1 MYSCAVLIMLESN
14 TRPDFKEKQLRVWQF
29 CGKPLESELAF
40 FFLAGLGK
48 TKSAHFR
55 CIKFVS
61 DFISETTLGWFFRSL
76 KLPTFSWKKRSNQT
90 MGPSSGRSN
99 FLGLI
104 SSYHTRSYIRHGQ
117 AKTWR
122 VRVLYDSAI
131 SNPGNDQCLCWFF
144 LKFLYIFYSA
154 FIT

>member
-1 MYSCAVLIMLESN
+1 MCRADYARIKHTAGLQRETAACLAIL
-14 TRPDFKEKQLRVWQF
+14 WQTTW
-29 CGKPLESELAF
+29 ERASI